1 MKDYLEAVN
10 ERKREIATEY
20 VSEKNPT
27 LKSVL
32 HYCPEIFDEIEPNTS
47 EEKIDE
53 ILYRHKGKAE
63 YQIRK
68 QSDRLLKTQAQSI
81 DEIKEEYDELNKKIE
96 SFQKDQLAG
105 YILFRKMIIDLLD
118 KKLELNQDGKYN
130 NEDIV
135 HDIVFPRKVT
145 SDEIDFTDHNMWLI
159 DERLTFHSYAA
170 SDCRLC
176 DLTTSDSKERP
187 DIITFSEVDEDRI
200 ARAVSIIEF
209 KKPQRTNFD
218 EDPTRQLFKY
228 VRKVID
234 HKVKMSNGRDLLVN
248 ETTRFYCY
256 AICDITPQIEEFAEN
271 NNYAKLKGELGYYNY
286 NSKLHVHVEIIAFD
300 KIILDVKKRHKVFFE
315 TLGI

>member
-1 MKDYLEAVN
+1 VAVN
-10 ERKREIATEY
+10 ERKKEITVEY
-20 VSEKNPT
+20 VSEKNPA

-32 HYCPEIFDEIEPNTS
+32 HYCPEVFDEIEPNTS

-53 ILYRHKGKAE
+53 ILYKHKGRAE

-68 QSDRLLKTQAQSI
+68 QSDKLLKTQADSV
-81 DEIKEEYDELNKKIE
+81 DDIKTEYDELSKKID
-96 SFQKDQLAG
+96 SFQKDQLAN
-105 YILFRKMIIDLLD
+105 YILFRKLIIDLLS
-118 KKLELNQDGKYN
+118 KKLELNQDGKYH

-135 HDIVFPRKVT
+135 HDIVFPRKST
-145 SDEIDFTDHNMWLI
+145 SDQIGFTDHNMWLI

-176 DLTTSDSKERP
+176 DSTTSESIERP

-218 EDPTRQLFKY
+218 EDPTRQLY
-228 VRKVID
+228 RYLRKVID
-234 HKVKMSNGRDLLVN
+234 KKVKMPNGRDLLVN

-256 AICDITPQIEEFAEN
+256 AICDISPQIEEYAEN
-271 NNYAKLKGELGYYNY
+271 NNYAKLKGELGYYQY
-286 NSKLHVHVEIIAFD
+286 NSKLHAHTEIIAFD

-315 TLGI
+315 RLGI